1 MSITQISGKMLD
13 EAMEKAFMA
22 TLRSAI
28 EERLRADIEPLIEQ
42 SLDAAMETFKAKA
55 GVMVD
60 MFKDERLVKILIERV
75 PCKTNQ

>member
-1 MSITQISGKMLD
+1 M
-13 EAMEKAFMA
+13 AKAFMA

-28 EERLRADIEPLIEQ
+28 EEKLRADVEPLIEQ

-60 MFKDERLVKILIERV
+60 MFKDERLVKILIERA
-75 PCKTNQ
+75 PCQTKR